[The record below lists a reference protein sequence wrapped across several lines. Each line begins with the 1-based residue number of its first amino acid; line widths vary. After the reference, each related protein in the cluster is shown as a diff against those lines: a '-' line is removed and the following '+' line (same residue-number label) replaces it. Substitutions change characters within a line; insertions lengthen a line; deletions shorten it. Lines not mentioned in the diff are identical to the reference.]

1 MERTWAPDKG
11 EAPEAVGNYKCQR
24 VRSYDTCDKYEVA
37 LIARPLT
44 FNWLNANTVFGG
56 PCTGCLQMGCSNAPP
71 SFIRISTRAWRLRS
85 LVLRGHS
92 RCNRYNYCHSVGTKS
107 PKEAPCHE
115 SSPFYPC
122 AW

>member
-56 PCTGCLQMGCSNAPP
+56 DSLALVVCKWDVHM
-71 SFIRISTRAWRLRS
+71 RRLLS
-85 LVLRGHS
+85 
-92 RCNRYNYCHSVGTKS
+92 
-107 PKEAPCHE
+107 
-115 SSPFYPC
+115 
-122 AW
+122 